1 MSKSTSNHPELLIQ
15 SLLRKGQAF
24 MKIAD
29 DYSLEVQKHPKFP
42 QLLWFGNSGSNLQE
56 PLVRQCRGLVLDQ
69 YDNWNVAARPLDHIP
84 EWSEPGAPKLDQ
96 NKLRVLDK
104 IDGHSCYLYYYDGW
118 YVGSNRNVDA
128 SELIPGLNQTL
139 AEVFWSTFLNTP
151 GYRLP
156 PQSFGSCTFTW
167 EITGKHLTRVAYKS
181 IEGIGGGNRLT
192 LTGIRLNSNGEE
204 KDPADFCNQGI
215 RPYHAAYE
223 DPTPFKNLKDVL
235 DAVVDC
241 GLSYS
246 EGVVVVDDKW
256 SRVAVTHPE
265 YNTARSLREQLS
277 LEWIINNTRAKQHTS
292 IYPYAPDWM
301 PLQAIVAKSYS
312 DLIQRIVKARETL
325 KDIVEDQEFVE
336 EAKHYPFSSI
346 LLKLRFKEIEYIT
359 DGLREVPWRDL
370 LAWLEVP
377 EPKLKVEAA

>member
-1 MSKSTSNHPELLIQ
+1 MSKASNPPELLIQ
-15 SLLRKGQAF
+15 SLLRKGESF

-29 DYSLEVQKHPKFP
+29 DYNIEVQQHPKFP
-42 QLLWFGNSGSNLQE
+42 QLLWFGNGGSNLQE
-56 PLVRQCRGLVLDQ
+56 PLARQCRGLVLDQ
-69 YDNWNVAARPLDHIP
+69 HDNWNVAARPLDHIP
-84 EWSEPGAPKLDQ
+84 EWSEPGARKLNQ
-96 NKLRVLDK
+96 SNLRVLDK

-118 YVGSNRNVDA
+118 QLGSNRNVDA
-128 SELIPGLNQTL
+128 SEMIPGLNQTL
-139 AEVFWSTFLNTP
+139 AEVFWATFQDSP
-151 GYRLP
+151 GYKLP
-156 PQSFGSCTFTW
+156 PASFGNCTFIW
-167 EITGKHLTRVAYKS
+167 EITGKYLTRVAYKS
-181 IEGIGGGNRLT
+181 VEGIGGGNRLT
-192 LTGIRLNSNGEE
+192 LTGVRSNASGEE
-204 KDPADFCNQGI
+204 TDPANFCNQGI

-223 DPTPFKNLKDVL
+223 DPTSFKNLKDIL

-256 SRVAVTHPE
+256 NRVAVTHPE
-265 YNTARSLREQLS
+265 YNTARNLREQLS
-277 LEWIINNTRAKQHTS
+277 LEWIINNTRAKKHTS

-301 PLQAIVAKSYS
+301 PLQAMVARSYS

-325 KDIVEDQEFVE
+325 KDVVEDQEFVE

-370 LAWLEVP
+370 LAWLEMP
-377 EPKLKVEAA
+377 EFKPKVEAA